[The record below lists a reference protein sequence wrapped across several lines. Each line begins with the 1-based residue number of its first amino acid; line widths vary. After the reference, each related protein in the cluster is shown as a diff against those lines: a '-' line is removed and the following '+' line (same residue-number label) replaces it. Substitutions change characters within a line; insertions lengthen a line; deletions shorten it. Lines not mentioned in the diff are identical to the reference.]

1 MGLSNVHR
9 RHLATMEASYAE
21 QVQFTQR
28 ERDQLVAEAVEL
40 KETVAN
46 EKACVV
52 QAETGKPCAQSKGI
66 EMWMPQPQCGCKADR
81 LHWNTGANPDVSR
94 ICWTL
99 RIRNAWIP
107 RCETRMRRKPST
119 FSTGFRLEENHRPS
133 IGWLSGTIQHVSKHY
148 KHNIKTFGSFWSIQI
163 QSR

>member
-21 QVQFTQR
+21 QVSIYTER

-52 QAETGKPCAQSKGI
+52 QAETGK
-66 EMWMPQPQCGCKADR
+66 
-81 LHWNTGANPDVSR
+81 
-94 ICWTL
+94 TL
-99 RIRNAWIP
+99 R
-107 RCETRMRRKPST
+107 
-119 FSTGFRLEENHRPS
+119 S
-133 IGWLSGTIQHVSKHY
+133 I
-148 KHNIKTFGSFWSIQI
+148 
-163 QSR
+163 